1 MSEITLKD
9 KITAEVKR
17 IGADENILANR
28 LYVMEYVEAIENGP
42 SLEPLG
48 LRDGWRKIAG

>member
-17 IGADENILANR
+17 IGAEENILANR

-48 LRDGWRKIAG
+48 LRDG